1 MIELATETGLLSPIS
16 NRFSKL
22 CCSLYADDAALFINP
37 TKEDL
42 ETVAEIL
49 DLFGKASGLV
59 TNRLKSAAYPI
70 RCEGLDLDEILEGF
84 SCPVQ
89 TFPCTYLGLPLHYK
103 QLRRVNFQPLI
114 DKMANRLPL
123 WKGKFLN
130 RAGRLKLLNTSLS
143 TIPTYLLTLFAPKK
157 WLPKR
162 LNKFRHGFLW
172 KGSEDAHGGHC
183 LVMWRKVQNPK
194 LLGGLGV
201 LDLELF
207 SRALRLRWL
216 WYEWKEKDRP
226 WVGSDVPFNEA
237 DKQLFRVCTSVTLGN
252 RKTTKFWESSWLDG
266 KAPRDLAPNLYKLA
280 WRKNQTVADD
290 LHDGN
295 WMRGMWRTSSSHEM
309 AEFMLL
315 WPLV

>member
-143 TIPTYLLTLFAPKK
+143 TIHNPHIP
-157 WLPKR
+157 
-162 LNKFRHGFLW
+162 
-172 KGSEDAHGGHC
+172 AHSLC
-183 LVMWRKVQNPK
+183 T
-194 LLGGLGV
+194 
-201 LDLELF
+201 
-207 SRALRLRWL
+207 
-216 WYEWKEKDRP
+216 EKM
-226 WVGSDVPFNEA
+226 VAE
-237 DKQLFRVCTSVTLGN
+237 
-252 RKTTKFWESSWLDG
+252 KTQQISSWLLVE
-266 KAPRDLAPNLYKLA
+266 RLRRRS
-280 WRKNQTVADD
+280 WRPLPSDVEESAKSQTA
-290 LHDGN
+290 G
-295 WMRGMWRTSSSHEM
+295 RSRCS
-309 AEFMLL
+309 
-315 WPLV
+315 